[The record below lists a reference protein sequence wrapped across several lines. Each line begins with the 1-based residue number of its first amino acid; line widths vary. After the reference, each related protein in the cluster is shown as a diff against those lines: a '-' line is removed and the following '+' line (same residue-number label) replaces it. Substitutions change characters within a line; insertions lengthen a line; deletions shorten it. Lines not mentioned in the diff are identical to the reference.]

1 MEQETENAPQEDEMA
16 VALAENPPMTRRL
29 LLASDDEAQSEE
41 LARIL
46 GNIGRVES
54 VSIFDLPD
62 HPASDFSG
70 VVIDID
76 LTSIA
81 AVQRIRDKLTRKAYQ
96 ALPRLF
102 VLAGAL
108 HHGTTQAWALGAT
121 DTIQRPF
128 DPASILH
135 RIRHALPETAEGG
148 DAAGARVLSTGVAAA
163 MMVMVKIF
171 HRLPAG
177 IPLTLDDVTQAETQ
191 ILKALKRCSLR
202 QWLLAVSKHHKHSYR
217 HTLHVTGYA
226 VAFAQHLGMRD
237 EDQRRLVRAAL
248 VHDVGKAF
256 IPVEV
261 LDKSGALDAEEER
274 ILAGHTRL
282 GHDAL
287 AQQGGF
293 PGEMLDVVLHHHEM
307 LDGTGYP
314 DGLRAE
320 QISDIVRIVT
330 LADTYASLLEA
341 DAETPAMTPTQA
353 FGIMELMGPKL
364 DGALLQAFR
373 PVAFGAW
380 RAPASR

>member
-1 MEQETENAPQEDEMA
+1 MA
-16 VALAENPPMTRRL
+16 AALAKEPSMTRRL
-29 LLASDDEAQSEE
+29 LLASGDEGQSEE

-46 GNIGRVES
+46 ANLGRVES

-70 VVIDID
+70 VVVDID

-81 AVQRIRDKLTRKAYQ
+81 AVQYVRHKLTRKAYQ
-96 ALPRLF
+96 AMPRLF

-108 HHGTTQAWALGAT
+108 HHGSTQAWALGAT

-128 DPASILH
+128 NPAGILQ
-135 RIRHALPETAEGG
+135 RIRQAFPETAQGG
-148 DAAGARVLSTGVAAA
+148 DAADARVLSSGVAAA

-171 HRLPAG
+171 HRLPSG
-177 IPLTLDDVTQAETQ
+177 IPLTLDDVMQAETQ
-191 ILKALKRCSLR
+191 ILRALKRCTLR

-237 EDQRRLVRAAL
+237 DDQRRLTRAAL
-248 VHDVGKAF
+248 THDVGKAF
-256 IPVEV
+256 VAVEI
-261 LDKSGALDAEEER
+261 LDKAGALSEEEER
-274 ILAGHTRL
+274 TLAAHTRL

-287 AQQGGF
+287 ARQGGF

-320 QISDIVRIVT
+320 QISDIVRIIT
-330 LADTYASLLEA
+330 LVDTYASLLEA
-341 DAETPAMTPTQA
+341 DAETPAMTPAQA
-353 FGIMELMGPKL
+353 FAIMEMMGEKL

-380 RAPASR
+380 REPGCRGGGAG

>member
-1 MEQETENAPQEDEMA
+1 MA
-16 VALAENPPMTRRL
+16 AALAEDPPATRRL
-29 LLASDDEAQSEE
+29 LLASDDEAQAEE

-46 GNIGRVES
+46 GNLGRVES

-70 VVIDID
+70 VVVDID

-81 AVQRIRDKLTRKAYQ
+81 AVQRVRDKLTAKAYQ
-96 ALPRLF
+96 MMPRLF

-108 HHGTTQAWALGAT
+108 HHGSTQAWALGAT

-128 DPASILH
+128 DPSSVLH
-135 RIRHALPETAEGG
+135 RIRQAFSETAEDGRTA
-148 DAAGARVLSTGVAAA
+148 DERVLGNGVAAA

-177 IPLTLDDVTQAETQ
+177 IPLTLEDVTQAETQ
-191 ILKALKRCSLR
+191 ILRALKRCSLR

-237 EDQRRLVRAAL
+237 DDQRRLVRAAL
-248 VHDVGKAF
+248 IHDVGKAF
-256 IPVEV
+256 IPVDI
-261 LDKSGALDAEEER
+261 LDKTGALPAEEER
-274 ILAGHTRL
+274 VLTGHTRL

-320 QISDIVRIVT
+320 HISDIVRIIT

-353 FGIMELMGPKL
+353 FSIMELMAEKL

-380 RAPASR
+380 REPSSRGGSAN

>member
-1 MEQETENAPQEDEMA
+1 MA
-16 VALAENPPMTRRL
+16 AALAEDPAMTRRL

-108 HHGTTQAWALGAT
+108 HHGATQAWALGAT

-135 RIRHALPETAEGG
+135 RIRQALPEAAEGG
-148 DAAGARVLSTGVAAA
+148 DAAGARVLSSGVAAA

-261 LDKSGALDAEEER
+261 LDKAGALNAREER

-380 RAPASR
+380 RDPSSRGGSAN

>member
-1 MEQETENAPQEDEMA
+1 MA
-16 VALAENPPMTRRL
+16 AALAEDPPMMRRL

-81 AVQRIRDKLTRKAYQ
+81 AVQRIREKLTRKAYQ

-108 HHGTTQAWALGAT
+108 HHGSTQAWALGAT

-128 DPASILH
+128 DPASILQ
-135 RIRHALPETAEGG
+135 RIRQALPETAEDG
-148 DAAGARVLSTGVAAA
+148 DAADARVLSNGVAAA

-177 IPLTLDDVTQAETQ
+177 IALTLDDITQAETQ
-191 ILKALKRCSLR
+191 ILRALKRCSLR

-248 VHDVGKAF
+248 IHDVGKAF
-256 IPVEV
+256 VPTEI
-261 LDKSGALDAEEER
+261 LDKTGALNEEEEG

-287 AQQGGF
+287 AKQGGF

-320 QISDIVRIVT
+320 RISDIVRVIT
-330 LADTYASLLEA
+330 LVDTYASLLEP

-353 FGIMELMGPKL
+353 FAIMELMGPKL
-364 DGALLQAFR
+364 DSALLQAFR

-380 RAPASR
+380 RDPSSRGGSAS